1 MFILYSHMQ
10 IIIDNA
16 IKAECFTTIFQ
27 HIRNFTEFIN
37 ILFRP
42 DGMYIQTMDNA
53 HVSILE
59 LNIPKEWFSTYECDE
74 DQTLGITV
82 SILHKILATKDK
94 SQIMNI
100 IYDKETDSDKLQLH
114 FTNSVSATTVSE
126 TPAKKSKKTAFP
138 DTKTYETHFEIPL
151 VDLELEQMEIP
162 QIEYQA
168 EFSLSSTNFSN
179 IVNQLKM
186 FGDTMEIHCSEE
198 KIVLYSHCAE
208 SGKMSVEINI
218 DDLTEF
224 SINEGEDLKLSFS
237 LSYLHHICAFNKLT
251 KEIDIKICDSY
262 PLCASYHLGDE
273 AKMKFYLAP
282 KMEDE

>member
-1 MFILYSHMQ
+1 MQ
-10 IIIDNA
+10 IIIDNTT
-16 IKAECFTTIFQ
+16 KAECFTTIFQ

-42 DGMYIQTMDNA
+42 DGLFIQTMDNA

-59 LNIPKEWFSTYECDE
+59 LNIPKEWFSTYECEE
-74 DQTLGITV
+74 DQTLGINV
-82 SILHKILATKDK
+82 AILHKILATKDK

-100 IYDKETDSDKLQLH
+100 VYDKETDSDKLQLH
-114 FTNSVSATTVSE
+114 FTNSIANTLIQESE
-126 TPAKKSKKTAFP
+126 TSTKKSKKTALP
-138 DTKTYETHFEIPL
+138 ETKTYETHFEIPL
-151 VDLELEQMEIP
+151 VDLEIEQMEIP

-186 FGDTMEIHCSEE
+186 FGDNMEIHCSEE
-198 KIVLYSHCAE
+198 NIVLYSHCAE

-224 SINEGEDLKLSFS
+224 SINEGESLKLSFS

-262 PLCASYHLGDE
+262 PLCASYMFGDE

>member
-1 MFILYSHMQ
+1 MQ
-10 IIIDNA
+10 IIIDNT
-16 IKAECFTTIFQ
+16 IKSDCFTTIFQ
-27 HIRNFTEFIN
+27 HIRNFTEFVN

-42 DGMYIQTMDNA
+42 DGMSIQTMDNA

-74 DQTLGITV
+74 DRTLGINV

-94 SQIMNI
+94 SQILNI
-100 IYDKETDSDKLQLH
+100 IYDQEADSDKLQLH
-114 FTNSVSATTVSE
+114 FTNTTVIPLSTECEIE
-126 TPAKKSKKTAFP
+126 TSKKKVKKSALP

-151 VDLELEQMEIP
+151 IDLEVEQMEIP

-168 EFSLSSTNFSN
+168 EFSLASTNFSN
-179 IVNQLKM
+179 IVSQLKM
-186 FGDTMEIHCSEE
+186 FGDTMDINCSEE
-198 KIVLYSHCAE
+198 NIILYSHCAE

-224 SINEGEDLKLSFS
+224 SINEGDNLKLSFS
-237 LSYLHHICAFNKLT
+237 LSYLHNICAFNKLT
-251 KEIDIKICDSY
+251 KEIDIKICDNY
-262 PLCASYHLGDE
+262 PLCASYHFGDE

-282 KMEDE
+282 KVEDE

>member
-1 MFILYSHMQ
+1 MQ
-10 IIIDNA
+10 IIIDNTT
-16 IKAECFTTIFQ
+16 KAECFTTIFQ
-27 HIRNFTEFIN
+27 HIRNFTEFVN

-42 DGMYIQTMDNA
+42 DGLYIQTMDNA

-59 LNIPKEWFSTYECDE
+59 LNIPNEWFSTYECEE
-74 DQTLGITV
+74 DQTLGINV

-100 IYDKETDSDKLQLH
+100 VYDKETDSDKLQLH
-114 FTNSVSATTVSE
+114 FTNSIATTLTQESKSS
-126 TPAKKSKKTAFP
+126 TKKSKKTALP

-151 VDLELEQMEIP
+151 VDLEIEQMEIP

-168 EFSLSSTNFSN
+168 EFSLASTNFSN

-186 FGDTMEIHCSEE
+186 FGDNMEIHCSEE
-198 KIVLYSHCAE
+198 NIVLYSHCAE

-224 SINEGEDLKLSFS
+224 SIKLVIILLKQT
-237 LSYLHHICAFNKLT
+237 ILT
-251 KEIDIKICDSY
+251 LM
-262 PLCASYHLGDE
+262 P
-273 AKMKFYLAP
+273 
-282 KMEDE
+282 

>member
-1 MFILYSHMQ
+1 MK

-16 IKAECFTTIFQ
+16 VKSEYFTTIFQ
-27 HIRNFTEFIN
+27 HIRNFTDFIN

-42 DGMYIQTMDNA
+42 DGMHIQTMDNA

-59 LNIPKEWFSTYECDE
+59 LSMPKEWFSIYECDE
-74 DQTLGITV
+74 DQTLGINV

-94 SQIMNI
+94 SQILNI
-100 IYDKETDSDKLQLH
+100 VYDTDADSDKLQLH
-114 FTNSVSATTVSE
+114 FTNTVASLVNE
-126 TPAKKSKKTAFP
+126 TDTDISAKKPPKKHLLA
-138 DTKTYETHFEIPL
+138 DTKTYDTHFEIPL
-151 VDLELEQMEIP
+151 VDLEVEQMEIP

-168 EFSLSSTNFSN
+168 EFALASTNFSN

-186 FGDTMEIHCSEE
+186 FGDTMDIHCSEE
-198 KIVLYSHCAE
+198 NIVLYSHCAE

-224 SINEGEDLKLSFS
+224 SINEGESLKLSFS

-251 KEIDIKICDSY
+251 KEIDIKICNDY
-262 PLCASYHLGDE
+262 PLCASYLFGDG
-273 AKMKFYLAP
+273 ATMKFYLAP
-282 KMEDE
+282 KVEDE